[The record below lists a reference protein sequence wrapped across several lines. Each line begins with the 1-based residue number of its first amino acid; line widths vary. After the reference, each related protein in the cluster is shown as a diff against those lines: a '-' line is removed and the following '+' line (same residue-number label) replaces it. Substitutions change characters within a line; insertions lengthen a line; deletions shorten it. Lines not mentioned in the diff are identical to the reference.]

1 MAWTRRET
9 GSASAATG
17 SSPSLARGAISTA
30 LLLALAVNT
39 AVAAIVADSVRAL
52 PAHER
57 TTIRIIS
64 EAAVQTIRLLVQR
77 REQKLDTTD
86 WRLTLRG
93 PEPRDWP
100 VSNRDARTGSRAFR
114 AALVESLHNLPPPAR
129 A

>member
-1 MAWTRRET
+1 MAWTHRDPEPP
-9 GSASAATG
+9 AVAKATG
-17 SSPSLARGAISTA
+17 PALARGAISTA
-30 LLLALAVNT
+30 LLLALAVNA

-100 VSNRDARTGSRAFR
+100 LSNRDDLTGARAFR
-114 AALVESLHNLPPPAR
+114 AALMESLHNLPPPAQ

>member
-1 MAWTRRET
+1 MAWTRR
-9 GSASAATG
+9 ATD
-17 SSPSLARGAISTA
+17 SPTPPSPIGRAAISTA

-39 AVAAIVADSVRAL
+39 AVVAIVADSVRAL

-86 WRLTLRG
+86 YRLALRG

-100 VSNRDARTGSRAFR
+100 TSTRCGLTGASPFR